1 MTLFP
6 SQFPPCP
13 PCRPVLAVLDVQ
25 GRVVDSALR
34 EEVVDTLLETL
45 GPSDGTVV
53 STPLAG
59 GLKDSSNVGGFS

>member
-1 MTLFP
+1 M
-6 SQFPPCP
+6 
-13 PCRPVLAVLDVQ
+13 Q

-34 EEVVDTLLETL
+34 EEVVDSLLETL

-59 GLKDSSNVGGFS
+59 GLVDRSNAGGSYRPNPN